1 MFSTPKIFPGIFSNT
16 FSSYQNFLSTPPT
29 TVLSLFPTVPSIHN
43 VSDASFVLYH
53 HRAFGSPVLSTFL
66 KAIRAGYLASIPRLT
81 ATIVLRNPP
90 LSLATSFGHLDAC
103 RKGLHSTR
111 QSFPPSL
118 LALTRAQHRA
128 TLTNTPPLTPIP
140 LHVPPPTIASPSL
153 DFGPTLYANLTHRSE
168 WMATDL
174 TGRYPVPSRLG
185 HEYVLVTR
193 YLGYIRLTPQ
203 VSRTKYA
210 YRDSFRDILA
220 FFSSRSKPIYQVI
233 MDNEKSDL
241 IVEFFRENKIQKVE
255 FVPPGDHRTNPA
267 ERSIQTVKKHITSSL
282 ATCHVSF
289 PPDLWHLLVPTMEL
303 SLNSLRAW
311 KPDPT
316 RSAYDGM
323 HGFPMDFFAHP
334 LHPVGQL
341 CVAHVPALQ
350 RQSWGHHGLR
360 AHYIGPATD
369 HYRCDKV
376 FIAQTQTPSIS
387 HTVAH
392 YPDPLFHWANPETPP
407 ALAIAHPLRPHPTPD
422 GSDLLGKGFVDPE
435 LGLCTVSSLA
445 DPILLQPGTGNLTPG
460 VQLAPGYHHAL
471 VYSDPTGSLHTSS
484 VPEVAQWVC
493 TLPPP
498 EPIPPVP
505 VPSAGVLSATRAPL
519 LSVPSAPS
527 AGVPSARKDDTP
539 SDKFPKF
546 LSDGYLQWSLR

>member
-1 MFSTPKIFPGIFSNT
+1 MPPISLSQANGDPLLATTGGTITFPFRPPILTYVSPTLAHNLWSVSALIGTDGTAQFTPTSVEFFSPLSPEPFLTGSKREQDTLWYLHIPPPPQISSCLPSTLALCNPAQVPVIPDTGTNFLPVKTFPGKTFSTPKIFPGIFSNT
-16 FSSYQNFLSTPPT
+16 FSDYQNFLSTPPT

-128 TLTNTPPLTPIP
+128 TLTPTPPLTPIP

-220 FFSSRSKPIYQVI
+220 FF
-233 MDNEKSDL
+233 
-241 IVEFFRENKIQKVE
+241 
-255 FVPPGDHRTNPA
+255 
-267 ERSIQTVKKHITSSL
+267 
-282 ATCHVSF
+282 
-289 PPDLWHLLVPTMEL
+289 
-303 SLNSLRAW
+303 
-311 KPDPT
+311 
-316 RSAYDGM
+316 
-323 HGFPMDFFAHP
+323 
-334 LHPVGQL
+334 
-341 CVAHVPALQ
+341 
-350 RQSWGHHGLR
+350 
-360 AHYIGPATD
+360 
-369 HYRCDKV
+369 
-376 FIAQTQTPSIS
+376 
-387 HTVAH
+387 
-392 YPDPLFHWANPETPP
+392 
-407 ALAIAHPLRPHPTPD
+407 
-422 GSDLLGKGFVDPE
+422 
-435 LGLCTVSSLA
+435 
-445 DPILLQPGTGNLTPG
+445 
-460 VQLAPGYHHAL
+460 
-471 VYSDPTGSLHTSS
+471 
-484 VPEVAQWVC
+484 
-493 TLPPP
+493 
-498 EPIPPVP
+498 
-505 VPSAGVLSATRAPL
+505 
-519 LSVPSAPS
+519 
-527 AGVPSARKDDTP
+527 
-539 SDKFPKF
+539 F
-546 LSDGYLQWSLR
+546 LSF